1 MNKKLFSLISLVL
14 VFSMLFAFAGCSFT
28 GAGEGEEETT
38 IHKRT
43 SDLPTE
49 QLYKVSGDGV
59 THYLDAEGNEL
70 ENTTVL
76 DEAGIEAKN
85 TRLVEYYNINVN
97 KLVDGST
104 TAVVTRNEGKS
115 LGRQS
120 DADGNS
126 VAYSENSYVNAAIDS
141 LKKYMLVTRD
151 TETSEYTNDLNDVLP
166 GAPYVSSLTF
176 NDVESATC
184 VDGDT
189 TRKVV
194 ITLKSPVSEAV
205 IDANFDKEDI
215 DAVYAEFD
223 KASDYMEIDKSATK
237 LEYVNC
243 VIEVVTDLETDE
255 VLSIKYIKGIN
266 VNTVVTGKGKLES
279 AGEVPVCFLYTYTV
293 EYNIDRTNP
302 EEAE

>member
-1 MNKKLFSLISLVL
+1 MNKKLFALVSLVL
-14 VFSMLFAFAGCSFT
+14 VFAMLFAFAGCSIIPET
-28 GAGEGEEETT
+28 EEETT
-38 IHKRT
+38 ILKRT

-59 THYLDAEGNEL
+59 THYLDGEGNEI

-76 DEAGIEAKN
+76 DDAGKAAKN
-85 TRLVEYYNINVN
+85 AKLLEYYNVNVN
-97 KLVDGST
+97 ALVDGST
-104 TAVVTRNEGKS
+104 TAVVTRSEGKS
-115 LGRQS
+115 LGKQS
-120 DADGNS
+120 DSDGNS
-126 VAYSENSYVNAAIDS
+126 VPYSENSYVNAAIDS
-141 LKKYMLVTRD
+141 LKKYMLVTK
-151 TETSEYTNDLNDVLP
+151 ETTSTDYTNDLKDALP
-166 GAPYVSSLTF
+166 GADYVSTLTVS
-176 NDVESATC
+176 DVESSTC

-189 TRKVV
+189 TRTVV
-194 ITLKSPVSEAV
+194 ITLRSPVPEAV
-205 IDANFDKEDI
+205 VDANFDKEDV